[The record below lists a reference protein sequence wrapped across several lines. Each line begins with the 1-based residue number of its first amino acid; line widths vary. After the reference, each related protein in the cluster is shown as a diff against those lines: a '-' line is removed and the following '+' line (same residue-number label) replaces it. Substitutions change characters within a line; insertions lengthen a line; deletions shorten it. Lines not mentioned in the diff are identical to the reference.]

1 MDVVIDIGL
10 GLGLLPQ
17 QIDEMTPDEVF
28 KIQNSKEQEFK
39 RQRHLVSYGAWLS
52 EALHRTKKLPSLSE
66 VLEDKEQTRKR
77 QQRPKAKSFD
87 GLKKSFKQAEAKIRG
102 E

>member
-28 KIQNSKEQEFK
+28 KIQDSKEQEFK
-39 RQRHLVSYGAWLS
+39 HQRYLVSYGAWLG

-66 VLEDKEQTRKR
+66 VLDEGKNKRKQNKPKVSSLAELKRRMEQAVKN
-77 QQRPKAKSFD
+77 Q
-87 GLKKSFKQAEAKIRG
+87 G

>member
-17 QIDEMTPDEVF
+17 QIDGMTPDEVF
-28 KIQNSKEQEFK
+28 KLQKSKELEFT
-39 RQRHLVSYGAWLS
+39 RQRHLVSYGAWLG
-52 EALHRTKKLPSLSE
+52 EALHRTKKLPTLSE
-66 VLEDKEQTRKR
+66 ILEDKKKPTKKFQRK
-77 QQRPKAKSFD
+77 KANSYAEF
-87 GLKKSFKQAEAKIRG
+87 KKMMAEAMEKKG